1 MTLNEHYKFHSRKSL
16 KSYTKLFILIVLFI
30 VVLNTFARYEN
41 AYNSNPLTQIAKWN
55 IKINNQPITTNAG
68 TIISNANIIPDNPE
82 ESSLGAGDTGYF
94 DIEINPELTEVSIE
108 YTITL
113 DLSYLPANTTITSCE
128 LYDLEGTKIK
138 DISLLTDANGK
149 KYLKDEILLN
159 ENREALGESDIK
171 KYRMH
176 CKIDEDVV
184 IEQDEVN
191 NFYVTMEISGRQVI

>member
-16 KSYTKLFILIVLFI
+16 KSYTKLFIFIVLFI

-41 AYNSNPLTQIAKWN
+41 AYESNPLTQIAKWN
-55 IKINNQPITTNAG
+55 IKINNHEVTASTG
-68 TIISNANIIPDNPE
+68 TITSNVNIIPDTIGE
-82 ESSLGAGDTGYF
+82 ENLGAGDTGYF

-113 DLSYLPANTTITSCE
+113 DISHLPSNTIITGCE
-128 LYDLEGTKIK
+128 LYNKNGSKVK
-138 DISLLTDANGK
+138 DISLLTDENVK

-159 ENREALGESDIK
+159 ENRNTLGENDIK